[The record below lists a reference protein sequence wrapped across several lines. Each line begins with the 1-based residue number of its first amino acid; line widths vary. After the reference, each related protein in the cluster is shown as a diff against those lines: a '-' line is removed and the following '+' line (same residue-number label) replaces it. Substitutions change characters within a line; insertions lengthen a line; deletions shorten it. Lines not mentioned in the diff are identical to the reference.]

1 MPFLEDSAAPPSAPH
16 EFHASLGDEDKT
28 PQAAQTATVS
38 RPPAEEQ
45 IARAIQYVGAY
56 LRQQRDYY
64 FPVALPLSNQHK
76 ASMGPYFS
84 AALLDRVRI
93 VELKGQRVSSPWFY
107 AEARA
112 LGFDH
117 LPALTHMDSVTYLDV
132 VVFNEMLTERSLFHG
147 LVHAVQFDVLGVE
160 RYTERFVQQFMRTKN
175 HFTVPLEAQAFALTS
190 KFLRPFPE
198 NFSVE
203 DQVLRCAAD
212 GLY

>member
-28 PQAAQTATVS
+28 PQAETATVS

-56 LRQQRDYY
+56 LRQQRDYYY

-132 VVFNEMLTERSLFHG
+132 VVFNEMLTGRPCSTAWCMRCSL
-147 LVHAVQFDVLGVE
+147 
-160 RYTERFVQQFMRTKN
+160 M
-175 HFTVPLEAQAFALTS
+175 S
-190 KFLRPFPE
+190 
-198 NFSVE
+198 SVWSAIPNSSYSSSCGRKTISPC
-203 DQVLRCAAD
+203 L
-212 GLY
+212 